1 MAKHKKNVPAVTAA
15 ASQAAQVAVYSP
27 LGSAVAA
34 LRENGEKSRAPLGN
48 GTQRSLQAVSEAG
61 AFSALIKHG
70 NTTMQ
75 FEGDSFAV
83 TTHD

>member
-1 MAKHKKNVPAVTAA
+1 MKHKNVAITEAA
-15 ASQAAQVAVYSP
+15 RNASLA
-27 LGSAVAA
+27 GRA
-34 LRENGEKSRAPLGN
+34 LMALETEGARIASELNGQN
-48 GTQRSLQAVSEAG
+48 RSLQLVSTG
-61 AFSALIKHG
+61 KSFSALIKHG